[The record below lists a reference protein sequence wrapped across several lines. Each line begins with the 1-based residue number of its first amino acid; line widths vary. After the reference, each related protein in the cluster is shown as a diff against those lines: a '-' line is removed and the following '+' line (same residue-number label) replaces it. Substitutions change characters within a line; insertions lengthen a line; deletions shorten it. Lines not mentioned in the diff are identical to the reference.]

1 MNKLTIKFN
10 GKESTE
16 VLNLS
21 QRANNCL
28 KRLKITTLEE
38 LADKID
44 MLGSAKGTG
53 VKTIVEIKSSLF
65 DYALSTMTDDEVKEA
80 ILERVL

>member
-10 GKESTE
+10 GKEKTE

-80 ILERVL
+80 ILEQVL

>member
-10 GKESTE
+10 GKEKTE

-80 ILERVL
+80 ILKQVL

>member
-10 GKESTE
+10 GKEKTE

-80 ILERVL
+80 VLERVL

>member
-10 GKESTE
+10 GKEKTE

-28 KRLKITTLEE
+28 KSLKITTLEE

-65 DYALSTMTDDEVKEA
+65 NYALSTMTDDEVKEA
-80 ILERVL
+80 ILERIL

>member
-10 GKESTE
+10 GKEKTE

>member
-38 LADKID
+38 LADKINV
-44 MLGSAKGTG
+44 LGSVKGTG

>member
-38 LADKID
+38 LADKIN

-80 ILERVL
+80 ILEQVL

>member
-44 MLGSAKGTG
+44 MLGSTKGTG

-80 ILERVL
+80 IL

>member
-44 MLGSAKGTG
+44 ILGSAKGTG

-80 ILERVL
+80 IL

>member
-80 ILERVL
+80 ILEQVL

>member
-1 MNKLTIKFN
+1 MNKLMIKFN

-28 KRLKITTLEE
+28 MRLKITTLEE

-44 MLGSAKGTG
+44 TLGSAKGTG
-53 VKTIVEIKSSLF
+53 IKTIVEIKSSLF
-65 DYALSTMTDDEVKEA
+65 DYALSTMTDDEIKEA
-80 ILERVL
+80 ILEQVL